1 MSDHI
6 VGTYDEELKE
16 LHIFIS
22 QMGKSVCSALDASC
36 NDLIKGKKKSVEEVI
51 EKDKHINAEEL
62 HINVRAQNLLALRAP
77 MASDLRVVLTS
88 IQVASKLERVG
99 DLAKNIA
106 KINRKMRMSLPSNI
120 ASSLEEMSSLA
131 LKNLQSAISGYNNK
145 EEGQT
150 QKIFDDD
157 VTLDKQYKELSK
169 AVFKEIKRNEDN
181 LEDLVHLLF
190 AARHLER
197 AGDHAKNIAEATIY
211 MCSGEMNRFDSL
223 EDNQDV

>member
-22 QMGKSVCSALDASC
+22 KMGKSVCSALDATC
-36 NDLIKGKKKSVEEVI
+36 NGLIKGKKKSVDEVI
-51 EKDKHINAEEL
+51 EKDKTINAEEL
-62 HINVRAQNLLALRAP
+62 NINVRAQNLLALRAP

-88 IQVASKLERVG
+88 IQVASNLERVG

-169 AVFKEIKRNEDN
+169 VVFKEIKRNEDN

-190 AARHLER
+190 VARHLER
-197 AGDHAKNIAEATIY
+197 IGDHAKNIAEATIY
-211 MCSGEMNRFDSL
+211 MCSGEMNRFDFL
-223 EDNQDV
+223 EDKRDI

>member
-22 QMGKSVCSALDASC
+22 KMGKSVCSALYATC
-36 NDLIKGKKKSVEEVI
+36 NDLIKGKKKSVDEVI
-51 EKDKHINAEEL
+51 EKDKTINAEEL
-62 HINVRAQNLLALRAP
+62 NINVRAQNLLALRAP

-88 IQVASKLERVG
+88 IQVASNLERVG

-169 AVFKEIKRNEDN
+169 VVFKEIKRNEDN

-197 AGDHAKNIAEATIY
+197 IGDHAKNIAEATIY

-223 EDNQDV
+223 EDKRDI

>member
-22 QMGKSVCSALDASC
+22 KMGKSVCSALYATC
-36 NDLIKGKKKSVEEVI
+36 NDLIKGKKKSVDEVI
-51 EKDKHINAEEL
+51 EKDKTINAEEL
-62 HINVRAQNLLALRAP
+62 NINVRAQNLLALRAP

-88 IQVASKLERVG
+88 IQVASNLERVG

-197 AGDHAKNIAEATIY
+197 IGDHAKNIAEATIY

-223 EDNQDV
+223 EDKRDI